1 MRHRFLSVI
10 QYQFN
15 RVISPRSEIVR
26 AHPQGCR
33 STYNCSVKGKMTT
46 KLSEGKTIIRYNIPG
61 SCFQLGSEFCE
72 EIIEE
77 VVVDLGFRTRCLSEC
92 TIHVL

>member
-1 MRHRFLSVI
+1 MKQDAHAVANEDNDNETLFLSVI

-33 STYNCSVKGKMTT
+33 STSSCSVKGKMIT
-46 KLSEGKTIIRYNIPG
+46 KLSEGKTIIHYNFRG
-61 SCFQLGSEFCE
+61 
-72 EIIEE
+72 
-77 VVVDLGFRTRCLSEC
+77 VVFNLDQNFVKKLLRKF
-92 TIHVL
+92 